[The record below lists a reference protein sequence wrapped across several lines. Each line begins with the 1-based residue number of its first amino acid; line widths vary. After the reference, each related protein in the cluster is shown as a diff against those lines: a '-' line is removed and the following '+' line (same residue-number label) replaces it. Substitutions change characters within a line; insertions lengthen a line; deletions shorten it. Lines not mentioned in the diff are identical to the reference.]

1 MPWGRRPQDIA
12 MPRPQSQGRMIV
24 SPTAPLDILAL
35 LSVGGGLQALS
46 RKTITPRG
54 ADEDGSQSA
63 SPSASPRAAP
73 RRAQRPPRLAN
84 LDSPKAAPRE
94 AWGMDGSALHSAR
107 AGHDRREKSDSGSRA
122 GSGRKP
128 KRGDS
133 CPQGRVAA
141 EKMSVE
147 WHATTLFGGDRCT
160 NHKATRAYTATFRRP
175 TSSRAPPHSRPIFVV
190 GSDGQDPKMC
200 VDNNNPSRFTS
211 QERTRYELSWRQ
223 AQTSA
228 PATGNRPLTSAT
240 IGNIGRPGA
249 TRACTPMRPESV
261 ASAAGFRSFCGP
273 SPMSGQRPPPARPV
287 STTPV
292 QRGWS
297 SPPPVPAA
305 WSGA

>member
-1 MPWGRRPQDIA
+1 M
-12 MPRPQSQGRMIV
+12 
-24 SPTAPLDILAL
+24 
-35 LSVGGGLQALS
+35 
-46 RKTITPRG
+46 TPRG
-54 ADEDGSQSA
+54 ADEDVSQSA
-63 SPSASPRAAP
+63 SPSASPRAAQQ
-73 RRAQRPPRLAN
+73 RAQRPPRLADV
-84 LDSPKAAPRE
+84 DSPKAAPRQ
-94 AWGMDGSALHSAR
+94 AWGVDGSALHSAR
-107 AGHDRREKSDSGSRA
+107 AGHERREKSDSGSRT

-141 EKMSVE
+141 EKMSVD

-175 TSSRAPPHSRPIFVV
+175 TSSRAPPHTRPIFVV

-200 VDNNNPSRFTS
+200 VDNSNPSRFTS

-223 AQTSA
+223 ADTSS
-228 PATGNRPLTSAT
+228 TGSRPLTSAT
-240 IGNIGRPGA
+240 IRNIGRPGQPSSGRNSVA
-249 TRACTPMRPESV
+249 EARVGPPIRPESV

-273 SPMSGQRPPPARPV
+273 SPMSGQRPPPPARPV